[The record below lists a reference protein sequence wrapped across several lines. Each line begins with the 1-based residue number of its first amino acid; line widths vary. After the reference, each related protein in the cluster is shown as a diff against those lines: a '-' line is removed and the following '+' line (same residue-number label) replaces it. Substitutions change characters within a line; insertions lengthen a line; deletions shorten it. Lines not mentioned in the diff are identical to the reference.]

1 MYHVVNDINCSVTP
15 KMAFLK
21 EWWSGSTQE
30 PKEEEDEQVDEKK
43 ETTGGEK
50 GVEESPEGGSE
61 AGTLWNVN
69 FDGQALSKGVG
80 GGLLVA
86 AWILWRI
93 YGCSE

>member
-1 MYHVVNDINCSVTP
+1 
-15 KMAFLK
+15 MAFLK
-21 EWWSGSTQE
+21 DWWSGSTQE
-30 PKEEEDEQVDEKK
+30 PKEEEDKQVDEKK
-43 ETTGGEK
+43 EATGGEK
-50 GVEESPEGGSE
+50 GVEESPEGVSE